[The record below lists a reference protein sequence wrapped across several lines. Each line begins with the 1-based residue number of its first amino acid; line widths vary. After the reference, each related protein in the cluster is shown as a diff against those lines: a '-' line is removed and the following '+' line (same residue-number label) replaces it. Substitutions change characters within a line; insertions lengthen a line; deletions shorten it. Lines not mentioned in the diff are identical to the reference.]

1 MCCNYENR
9 VINKQWEQI
18 INLAVKL
25 INGDKVKASEIA
37 TNKTVELTAA
47 LITSKTNY
55 CTTSLKSEPNSTSCF
70 NKSLLLNLKK
80 QKKHTPHQV
89 NIKQIVAALC
99 LIWLILKQ
107 SIRKI
112 RHFLKNLEII
122 F

>member
-47 LITSKTNY
+47 LITSKTNDW
-55 CTTSLKSEPNSTSCF
+55 TTSLKSKPNSTTCF
-70 NKSLLLNLKK
+70 SKSLLLNLKK

-89 NIKQIVAALC
+89 NTKQIVAALC
-99 LIWLILKQ
+99 LI
-107 SIRKI
+107 
-112 RHFLKNLEII
+112 
-122 F
+122 